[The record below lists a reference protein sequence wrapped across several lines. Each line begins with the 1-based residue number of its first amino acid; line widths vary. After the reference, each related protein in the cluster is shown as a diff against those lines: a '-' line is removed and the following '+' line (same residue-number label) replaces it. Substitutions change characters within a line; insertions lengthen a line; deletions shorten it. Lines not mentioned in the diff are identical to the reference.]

1 MGYFEQEQW
10 MSQNSL
16 EKNPSQAP
24 NQPQNQTPDQA
35 VEQQVPAQAPN
46 QAQAQVP
53 EQNQKKK
60 GRYLPQILILF
71 FVVFILASVV
81 YIFAS
86 SVKGVWP
93 KKELPAVSDGEV
105 LLSAVIYSEDNP
117 VAIVDG
123 EIAHE
128 GDMIGDVRIVKIH
141 KGGVDFE
148 TAEKQWSQD
157 LPEAKE
163 GVHSGISGL
172 PVLLVLGSDG
182 CPACRKMKPILN
194 NLRSKYSEKFVVKHI
209 DPWADKAAGERYG
222 VRAIPTLIFY
232 DSKGKEAFR
241 HVGYFPEADI
251 LAAWGKIGV
260 KL

>member
-1 MGYFEQEQW
+1 M
-10 MSQNSL
+10 
-16 EKNPSQAP
+16 PH
-24 NQPQNQTPDQA
+24 
-35 VEQQVPAQAPN
+35 
-46 QAQAQVP
+46 
-53 EQNQKKK
+53 
-60 GRYLPQILILF
+60 ILILF
-71 FVVFILASVV
+71 FVIFVLAGVV
-81 YIFAS
+81 YIFGA

-93 KKELPAVSDGEV
+93 KKEEPLVSDGDV
-105 LLSAVIYSEDNP
+105 LLTAVIYSEDNP
-117 VAIVDG
+117 VAIVNG

-128 GDMIGDVRIVKIH
+128 GDIVGDVKIVKIH

-163 GVHSGISGL
+163 GVHSGISDL

-182 CPACRKMKPILN
+182 CPACRKMEPILN
-194 NLRSKYSEKFVVKHI
+194 SMRSKYSNKFVIKHI
-209 DPWADKAAGERYG
+209 DPWADRAAGEKYG

-232 DSKGKEAFR
+232 DSKGREAFR
-241 HVGYFPEADI
+241 HVGYCPEADI